1 MERLSRGIELI
12 LLQKVQLMNDIC
24 QNLLEHNYDYEQVY
38 QLLFLYNYNPE
49 LFFELTAKID
59 SSYSVSQLE
68 QLIKCI
74 THNIPYKILLS
85 KDLSVEI
92 MIEIRRYLE
101 DSFEYS
107 QQQEYLYLARKM
119 IDNDWSPN
127 LIYEFR
133 RIFKSGLD
141 YSYQQIL
148 KIFDIADNTK
158 HWVVI
163 ACLYNVAFKYKD
175 IEKALSAFNTPK
187 IFHLISRWTENNDKE
202 ALIKLMEEKI

>member
-1 MERLSRGIELI
+1 
-12 LLQKVQLMNDIC
+12 MNDIF
-24 QNLLEHNYDYEQVY
+24 QNLLEHKYDYEQVY
-38 QLLFLYNYNPE
+38 QLLFLYNYNHG

-59 SSYSVSQLE
+59 STYSVAQLE

-74 THNIPYKILLS
+74 THNIPYEILLS

-101 DSFEYS
+101 DTFEYN
-107 QQQEYLYLARKM
+107 QQQEYLYLAMKM
-119 IDNDWSPN
+119 IDNGWSHS

-133 RIFKSGLD
+133 RIFKSNLS
-141 YSYQQIL
+141 YTYQQIL

-163 ACLYNVAFKYKD
+163 ACLYNLAFKYND
-175 IEKALSAFNTPK
+175 IDKALAAFDTPQ
-187 IFHLISRWTENNDKE
+187 IVHLIYRWMRNNDKE
-202 ALIKLMEEKI
+202 ALIKLMEIKI